1 MIFCARVWCS
11 TVTPSTF
18 QNDSKKPEANI
29 QEWMDKKR
37 EKSEREGKD
46 GVIRN
51 NLGKEKKKDWNKIFK
66 DVRKRPLC

>member
-1 MIFCARVWCS
+1 MLVFDAARLLRLLS
-11 TVTPSTF
+11 KMTARNLKPTF
-18 QNDSKKPEANI
+18 RNEWIKK
-29 QEWMDKKR
+29 